1 MMKRQMSNFIIYEM
15 MLIVN
20 LKLDRE
26 TRSKNKLEII
36 STLGRK

>member
-1 MMKRQMSNFIIYEM
+1 MMKRQMSNFVIYEM

-36 STLGRK
+36 LTLGRK